1 MSIAFIIFVFVLI
14 FVFIV
19 MNKAKEIART
29 NEEWMR
35 TAGKLKLAF
44 KKAGGILETPRL
56 GGEIDNLPVSVYVN
70 MEKRGDKIVP
80 FTTYS
85 VTLPEGCGI
94 ESVLDKASNRVES
107 VRTGHPLVDKLLS
120 AGGFDRAKLREMM
133 SEAKEAAIAKFSKA
147 CPNISVS
154 DSRIV
159 CKFEGV
165 DSDADMIHS
174 RISQLVRLAKMLSW
188 QAGGEAAGG
197 QLEKPEPPEMLSL
210 APVEPAPQPRKTLER
225 SARKPEER
233 QQEEAPKAAPAPT
246 PAAQHFGESKHATNA
261 NAASEVRRVSESRF
275 ATNANAASEVRQAT
289 NAKPAGDSKMAT
301 EAKQIFTAAAAASP
315 SQDFDCSLN
324 PEPLAKAL
332 FSNPLP
338 GQAEKALFER
348 LKGTQV
354 SWSGTLKMAQE
365 YGMDFNFPGGAG
377 SKAVFE
383 VCEVSGSSSSLK
395 LKIRAVVQLPKD
407 ASQGLKSK
415 IGQSASFKGTLFK
428 CEPFAKEIYVSN
440 GSLT

>member
-174 RISQLVRLAKMLSW
+174 RISQLVRLAKVLSW
-188 QAGGEAAGG
+188 QAGGEAINTIQPEQPDFPTAP
-197 QLEKPEPPEMLSL
+197 LE
-210 APVEPAPQPRKTLER
+210 PVLLQKRKALER

-233 QQEEAPKAAPAPT
+233 QQEEEPKAAPAPT

-261 NAASEVRRVSESRF
+261 NAAAE
-275 ATNANAASEVRQAT
+275 ARQAT
-289 NAKPAGDSKMAT
+289 NAKPAGDLKMAT
-301 EAKQIFTAAAAASP
+301 EAKQIFTAAAAAAP
-315 SQDFDCSLN
+315 SQEFDCSLN

-395 LKIRAVVQLPKD
+395 LKIKAVVQLPKD

-415 IGQSASFKGTLFK
+415 IGQNASFKGTLFK

-440 GSLT
+440 GSLA